1 MHGFRDR
8 PLTWLFV
15 ATTVCIDLVMIL
27 PTLFPVQISGSAQF
41 INEAQFYNEAQIIN
55 EYVPRLIISIGVPA
69 QLSLM
74 ALWAATSPA
83 TRLARGATLTAA
95 VYLAFLSAL
104 LFGLPRQQVILYFF
118 APTLVVWGGAL
129 TLELAGLLPGW
140 RPMDAATTSPQGTR
154 ALDSRLMKS
163 LGLRISGRSQ
173 EERPWQFSLVELF
186 GWTCV
191 VALWAFAVRHA
202 DLAPYSWSWLARA
215 VVAPLLMV
223 VLLGGPGSWWVRA
236 GCVLSIFVLLLLLA
250 RTNAGIHLLLAK
262 HLILAQAAY
271 LTLWYV
277 VRRLDGAL
285 GTPWEKE
292 V

>member
-27 PTLFPVQISGSAQF
+27 PTLFPVQASVSPRF
-41 INEAQFYNEAQIIN
+41 LH
-55 EYVPRLIISIGVPA
+55 EYVPRLILSIGVPA
-69 QLSLM
+69 QLSLA

-118 APTLVVWGGAL
+118 APTLVVWGGSL

-140 RPMDAATTSPQGTR
+140 RPMDAATTPPQGTR
-154 ALDSRLMKS
+154 SLDPRLMES
-163 LGLRISGRSQ
+163 LGLKVSDRSP
-173 EERPWQFSLVELF
+173 EKRPWQFSLVELF

-215 VVAPLLMV
+215 VVVPILLV
-223 VLLGGPGSWWVRA
+223 VLLGGPGFWWVRA
-236 GCVLSIFVLLLLLA
+236 GCVLSTLVLRLMLA
-250 RTNAGIHLLLAK
+250 RSSVGIHLPLVSYMTLV
-262 HLILAQAAY
+262 QAA
-271 LTLWYV
+271 TLGLWCV
-277 VRRLDGAL
+277 VRRLDGSL
-285 GTPWEKE
+285 GKKGSG
-292 V
+292 VFY